1 VTVSWLSNLSDAE
14 RWALGLLAFLCIAI
28 VSHMLATRRDRQARR
43 AKACADFN
51 AAVLDAFSGL
61 YPIPKNW
68 PSDKGAIVYMLEER
82 FPLLQVAVRKFQPNV
97 PIYKR
102 WLFDRAWRIFL
113 GTNSRDMDCYWQYVP
128 HHGEGVEKGKRYKH
142 DNRLS

>member
-1 VTVSWLSNLSDAE
+1 MSWLSNLSDTE
-14 RWALGLLAFLCIAI
+14 RWAFGLLAFLCIAI
-28 VSHMLATRRDRQARR
+28 VSHMLATGRDRQARC

-82 FPLLQVAVRKFQPNV
+82 FPLLQAPLENSSQTFGSANDGSSTAPGASFSARTAEIWMVIGNTYVTTGRV
-97 PIYKR
+97 LKR
-102 WLFDRAWRIFL
+102 ASD
-113 GTNSRDMDCYWQYVP
+113 TNMI
-128 HHGEGVEKGKRYKH
+128 KG
-142 DNRLS
+142 